1 VSTVL
6 FRRPPR
12 QTPPRMP
19 RGELVLESPPDLAEP
34 LPRSMAQILMLVPM
48 VAGGGAMAVM
58 YSSGGRGILTYL
70 VGGLFAVSMMGM
82 GVTSMAGSSGNRRA
96 ETDARR
102 REYMRY
108 LAQSRRQVRR
118 AAAQQRQA
126 LVWRHPEPHTLWS
139 LAGSRRMWERRAG
152 DDDFGEIRVA
162 AGPQKLGIAIVPP
175 QTRPVEDL
183 EPLSAVAL
191 RRFVRAHSAVPDLP
205 LAVQLRAFSRLVL
218 RGGRAE
224 TLALARAMVAQFTT
238 FHSPD
243 DARVVVVAAA
253 SRRPDWDWVKWLPHA
268 QDDRRADGAGARRR
282 VFDSVAAFEEA
293 ARDELEARPRHSADA
308 KPLAG
313 AAHLLV
319 VLDGGEDAP
328 AGQLAGPGLLGVTVL
343 DLSGMVPRDAG
354 RWLLCLDVEADSI
367 TADRGARRTRL
378 GLPDG
383 LTDRQALGLARAM
396 APYRLSQHT
405 EVQEAT
411 ARITELPELLG
422 LADATAV
429 DPGRDW
435 RRRAERERLRIP
447 LGVSPD
453 GSVVELDFKEAALD
467 GMGPHGLLIGATG
480 SGKSEL
486 LRTMVLSLAVTHS
499 SEDLNFVLVDFK
511 GGATFASLD
520 ALPHTSS
527 VITNL
532 AEELAMVDRMEDA
545 LSGEMMRRQE
555 LLRAAGNYVS
565 RHEYEKARLAGEPL
579 APLPSLLVICDE
591 FSEMLAVKP
600 DFIDMFVMIGRLGR
614 SLGVHLLLASQRLE
628 EGRLRG
634 LDTHL
639 SYRIGLRTFSA
650 MESRVVLGVPDAYEL
665 PNAPGHGYLKLGT
678 STMQRFRAAYVSG
691 PYRDAAARPFR
702 SAALVS
708 TRIVPFGVDE
718 VPVPEEAA
726 AAEPEQPTAAE
737 VGRQTTMLDVIVS
750 RLRGRGIP
758 AHQVWLPPLAEA
770 PGLEALLGELET
782 DERHGLVS
790 AAWRKSGPLVAPVGI
805 EDRPYE
811 QSRQPLVV
819 ELAGAAGN
827 VVVVGGP
834 RSGKTTLVRSMIA
847 SLALTH
853 GPREV
858 QFMCIDF
865 GGGSL
870 RALEG
875 LPHVSGV
882 AVRRDLESVRRSVAE
897 AQTLIED
904 REARF
909 AEAGVESID
918 AYRDRRAAGEF
929 ADDPFGDLF
938 LVVDGYG
945 LLREEQEDL
954 DAALSIMA
962 GRCLGFGVHLVLT
975 ANRWGEIRYN
985 IRDYFTTRLE
995 LRLGDPTDSEIN
1007 RRAAANVPLGAPGRG
1022 LSKHELHFLSAV
1034 PRLDGGT
1041 GDEGLS
1047 QATSELVARVQG
1059 AWPHPPAPRVRL
1071 LPRQLPAP
1079 ELWRAAA
1086 AGAGER
1092 IPIGLNE
1099 ARLDPVYLDPVED
1112 QHLVVF
1118 GDAQCGKSNL
1128 LRLMARWIVAHRTPE
1143 QAKLVIVDYR
1153 RSLLGEIEGEHLLDY
1168 IPGAQQAEN
1177 MAAGILEAMTKR
1189 LPGPDVTTEQLR
1201 AGSWWQGP
1209 EVYLLVDDYD
1219 LVAGSG
1225 GNPLEPLADL
1235 LPQARDIGLHLI
1247 LARRTGGAGRSMY
1260 ESVLQRLKELDAPG
1274 LQMAGNPDEGA
1285 LFGTVKPRPQPPG
1298 RGVLVRRSDGV
1309 NLIQTALLQP
1319 L

>member
-1 VSTVL
+1 
-6 FRRPPR
+6 
-12 QTPPRMP
+12 
-19 RGELVLESPPDLAEP
+19 
-34 LPRSMAQILMLVPM
+34 MAQILMLLPM

-58 YSSGGRGILTYL
+58 YSSGGRGMLTYL

-82 GVTSMAGSSGNRRA
+82 GVTSLAANGGTRRA

-126 LVWRHPEPHTLWS
+126 LLWRHPEPATLWS
-139 LAGSRRMWERRAG
+139 LAASRRMWERRTG

-162 AGPQKLGIAIVPP
+162 AGAQKLGIAIVPP

-191 RRFVRAHSAVPDLP
+191 RRFVRAHSAVPELP
-205 LAVQLRAFSRLVL
+205 LAVQLRAFSRVVL
-218 RGGRAE
+218 RGERVE
-224 TLALARAMVAQFTT
+224 VLALARAMVAQLVT

-243 DARVVVVAAA
+243 DARLVVVAPA

-268 QDDRRADGAGARRR
+268 QDDRRADGAGARRQ
-282 VFDSVAAFEEA
+282 VFDSMAAFEEA
-293 ARDELEARPRHSADA
+293 AREELEARPRHSSDA

-319 VLDGGEDAP
+319 ILDGGEDAP

-343 DLSGMVPRDAG
+343 DLAGMVPRDAG
-354 RWLLCLDVEADSI
+354 RWLLCLDVEPDAI
-367 TADRGARRTRL
+367 TADRGSRRTRL
-378 GLPDG
+378 GRPDR
-383 LTDRQALGLARAM
+383 LTDRQALGLARAL

-405 EVQEAT
+405 DVQEAT

-429 DPGRDW
+429 DPRRDW
-435 RRRAERERLRIP
+435 RRRADRDRLRIP

-453 GSVVELDFKEAALD
+453 GSAVELDFKEAALD

-486 LRTMVLSLAVTHS
+486 LRTIVLSLAVTHS
-499 SEDLNFVLVDFK
+499 SEDLNFVLIDFK

-520 ALPHTSS
+520 VLPHTSA

-565 RHEYEKARLAGEPL
+565 RHEYERARLAGEPL

-665 PNAPGHGYLKLGT
+665 PNAPGHGYLKVGT
-678 STMQRFRAAYVSG
+678 SPMQRFRAAYVSG
-691 PYRDAAARPFR
+691 PYRGATARPLT
-702 SAALVS
+702 SPALVS
-708 TRIVPFGVDE
+708 HRIVPFGVDE
-718 VPVPEEAA
+718 VSVPAA
-726 AAEPEQPTAAE
+726 TTVALEQPLGAE
-737 VGRQTTMLDVIVS
+737 AGRQTTMLDVIVS
-750 RLRGRGIP
+750 RLSGRGTP

-770 PGLEALLGELET
+770 PGLDLLLGELES
-782 DERHGLVS
+782 DDRYGLVS
-790 AAWRKSGPLVAPVGI
+790 AAWRKSGPLVAPVGV

-834 RSGKTTLVRSMIA
+834 RSGKSTLLRTMIA

-853 GPREV
+853 SPREV

-865 GGGSL
+865 GGGAL
-870 RALEG
+870 RAVEG

-882 AVRRDLESVRRSVAE
+882 AVRRGLESVRRSVAE
-897 AQTLIED
+897 ALALIED

-918 AYRDRRAAGEF
+918 SYRERKAAGEF

-945 LLREEQEDL
+945 LLREEQEEL
-954 DAALSIMA
+954 DAALSTMA

-995 LRLGDPTDSEIN
+995 LRLGDPADSEIN
-1007 RRAAANVPLGAPGRG
+1007 RRAAANVPSGAPGRG
-1022 LSKHELHFLSAV
+1022 LSKHQLHFLSAV

-1041 GDEGLS
+1041 GDDGLP
-1047 QATSELVARVQG
+1047 QATADLVAQARA

-1071 LPRQLPAP
+1071 LPRQLAAP
-1079 ELWRAAA
+1079 ELWRV
-1086 AGAGER
+1086 AGAQAGER
-1092 IPIGLNE
+1092 IPIGLDE
-1099 ARLDPVYLDPVED
+1099 ARLAPVYLDPVED

-1128 LRLMARWIVAHRTPE
+1128 LRLIARWIVEHRTPA
-1143 QAKLVIVDYR
+1143 QAKMVIVDYR
-1153 RSLLGEIEGEHLLDY
+1153 RSLLGTVEGDHLLDY

-1177 MAAGILEAMTKR
+1177 MATGIVEAMTQR
-1189 LPGPDVTTEQLR
+1189 LPGQDVTTDQLR
-1201 AGSWWQGP
+1201 TRSWWHGP

-1225 GNPLEPLADL
+1225 GNPLGGLIDL
-1235 LPQARDIGLHLI
+1235 LPQSRDIGLHLI
-1247 LARRTGGAGRSMY
+1247 LTRRTGGAGRAMY
-1260 ESVLQRLKELDAPG
+1260 ESVLQRLKELDTPG
-1274 LQMAGNPDEGA
+1274 LQMAGNPDEGL
-1285 LFGTVKPRPQPPG
+1285 LFGPVKPSPQPPG

-1309 NLIQTALLQP
+1309 NLVQTAWLEP
-1319 L
+1319 T